1 MEEVQKALDELK
13 MLITKPPV
21 LASLEPS
28 KTLLLY
34 VVATTQVISADLVVE
49 RVVPEHVYEVQRL
62 VYYINEVLSEYETR

>member
-1 MEEVQKALDELK
+1 

-21 LASLEPS
+21 LASLEPG

>member
-13 MLITKPPV
+13 MLITKPLV
-21 LASLEPS
+21 LASLEPG

>member
-13 MLITKPPV
+13 MLITKPLV
-21 LASLEPS
+21 LASLEPG

-49 RVVPEHVYEVQRL
+49 RVVPEHVYKVQRL

>member
-21 LASLEPS
+21 LASLEPG

>member
-21 LASLEPS
+21 LASLEPG

-62 VYYINEVLSEYETR
+62 VYYLNEVLSEYETR